1 MDEKITVNLG
11 VFLLPLTSPAI
22 TIPSPA
28 LIIPFPPVINY
39 LIN

>member
-1 MDEKITVNLG
+1 MDEMVTVKLG
-11 VFLLPLTSPAI
+11 VFLLPFPSPAH

-28 LIIPFPPVINY
+28 LIIPFLLINY